1 MKKKSKKQY
10 LDVDFREYRLAKE
23 KGALWDDH
31 KKRWFITEHHD
42 PKDFKWWLPFYVEDI
57 SEVLEEEEEEVSI
70 EEQIESIE
78 NSLTLHASVI
88 VDILKEKEKKDY
100 LLEQEETPR
109 EEYARQLQEL
119 YEEYEEDKE
128 AWSNTSRV
136 DPESLAFLIM
146 SDENRVKMIN

>member
-1 MKKKSKKQY
+1 MKKESKKQY

-23 KGALWDDH
+23 KGALWDNH
-31 KKRWFITEHHD
+31 KKRWFIKLHQNL
-42 PKDFKWWLPFYVEDI
+42 KDFKWWLPFKNT
-57 SEVLEEEEEEVSI
+57 EEVSEDLEELTI
-70 EEQIESIE
+70 EEQILDME
-78 NSLTLHASVI
+78 NSLTLHAEVI
-88 VDILKEKEKKDY
+88 RDILKEKVKKDY
-100 LLEQEETPR
+100 FVEQEETPR

-146 SDENRVKMIN
+146 SDENKEKMIN

>member
-1 MKKKSKKQY
+1 MKKESKKQY

-23 KGALWDDH
+23 KGALWDNH
-31 KKRWFITEHHD
+31 KKRWFIKLHQNL
-42 PKDFKWWLPFYVEDI
+42 KDFKWWLPFKNT
-57 SEVLEEEEEEVSI
+57 EEVSEDLEELTI
-70 EEQIESIE
+70 EEQILDME
-78 NSLTLHASVI
+78 NSLTLHAEFI
-88 VDILKEKEKKDY
+88 RDILKEKVKKDY
-100 LLEQEETPR
+100 FVEQEETPR

-146 SDENRVKMIN
+146 SDDNKEKMIN

>member
-23 KGALWDDH
+23 KGALWDNH
-31 KKRWFITEHHD
+31 KKRWFIKLHQNL
-42 PKDFKWWLPFYVEDI
+42 KDFKWWLPFKNT
-57 SEVLEEEEEEVSI
+57 EEVSEDLGELTI
-70 EEQIESIE
+70 EEQILDME
-78 NSLTLHASVI
+78 NSLTLHAEFI
-88 VDILKEKEKKDY
+88 RDILKEKVKKDY
-100 LLEQEETPR
+100 FVEQEETPR

-146 SDENRVKMIN
+146 SDENREKMIN